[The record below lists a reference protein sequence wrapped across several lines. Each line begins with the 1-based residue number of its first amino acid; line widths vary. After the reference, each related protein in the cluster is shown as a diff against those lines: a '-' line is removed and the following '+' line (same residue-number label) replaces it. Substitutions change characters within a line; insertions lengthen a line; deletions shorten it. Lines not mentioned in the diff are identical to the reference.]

1 MKKFEYK
8 VVNTNTIYS
17 KYGAGYYDERYQSY
31 FNDLGKEGWE
41 LVAVDSS
48 LFYFK
53 REINSN
59 ASSSYTTKD

>member
-8 VVNTNTIYS
+8 VVDTDTIYS
-17 KYGAGYYDERYQSY
+17 KYSDGYYDERYQLY

-41 LVAVDSS
+41 LVAVSS
-48 LFYFK
+48 RFFYFK

-59 ASSSYTTKD
+59 SSSSYTTKD

>member
-8 VVNTNTIYS
+8 VVDYNEVRQ
-17 KYGAGYYDERYQSY
+17 KYGDISDESYQSY

-41 LVAVDSS
+41 FVAVDKGF
-48 LFYFK
+48 FYFK